1 MRWLRRPPVH
11 FVAIGIA
18 LFALE
23 RYTAAPLPGTP
34 KPMVVITA
42 ERLAEARARVGPAT
56 PRVPA
61 PDAQGVVEGAVDEE
75 VLYREALAHG
85 LDRSDPAVHGRL
97 VEKAR
102 FLVESETGTSSATD
116 DELYRKA
123 IALGL
128 DRDDVMV
135 RGILVRQMRLLL
147 KRSGHEPTPDD
158 AELRAYLD
166 RHRDEYLEPAR
177 VSLWHVFLASDRHG
191 AAAEDDARVLLAR
204 LRSEAVTPGQA
215 LRLGDAFPPGRHLQA
230 QSERDLTRLFGP
242 DFARAVLALEPG
254 TWMGPLRSPYGV
266 HLVRIEAKEPARTQP
281 FEAVRSRVLAQVIE
295 ERGEARLAEALHV
308 LRTKYTVRVDAPA
321 GGPG

>member
-1 MRWLRRPPVH
+1 SPWGRSGRSSVRFARKPPVH

-23 RYTAAPLPGTP
+23 RYTATPLPGTP
-34 KPMVVITA
+34 KPMVVITG

-56 PRVPA
+56 PRGPA

-75 VLYREALAHG
+75 ILYREALAHG
-85 LDRSDPAVHGRL
+85 LDRSDPAVHYRL

-102 FLVESETGTSSATD
+102 FLLEGETGTSSATD

-128 DRDDVMV
+128 DRDDALV

-147 KRSGHEPTPDD
+147 KRSGGEPTPDD

-177 VSLWHVFLASDRHG
+177 VSLWHVFLATDRRG
-191 AAAEDDARVLLAR
+191 PAAEYDAHALL
-204 LRSEAVTPGQA
+204 
-215 LRLGDAFPPGRHLQA
+215 
-230 QSERDLTRLFGP
+230 
-242 DFARAVLALEPG
+242 
-254 TWMGPLRSPYGV
+254 
-266 HLVRIEAKEPARTQP
+266 
-281 FEAVRSRVLAQVIE
+281 SR
-295 ERGEARLAEALHV
+295 
-308 LRTKYTVRVDAPA
+308 
-321 GGPG
+321 